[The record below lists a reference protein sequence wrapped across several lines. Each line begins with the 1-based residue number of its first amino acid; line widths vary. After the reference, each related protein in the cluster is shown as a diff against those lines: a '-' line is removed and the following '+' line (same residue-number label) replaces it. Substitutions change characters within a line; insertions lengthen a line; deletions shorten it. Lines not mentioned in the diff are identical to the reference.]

1 MEFLAYI
8 VGLICAIYVI
18 VEVWSKQPGMGT
30 GEKVLWTIAALF
42 FNILT
47 AIIYFFAKKN

>member
-8 VGLICAIYVI
+8 VGFICAIYVI